1 MGMPVK
7 SSLVLGISVAAGLVL
22 GSWLLATSAIQFKE
36 YERVVAVRGLAEREV
51 PADVAVWP
59 IKFVAAADDLSK
71 LYRDLEHS
79 ATTIKSFLQQAGF
92 NEVEITAAAPIVAD
106 KLADRYNNQMA
117 GVRYTGSQTI
127 TLYSSQVELLRQSQT
142 AITEL
147 GKQGIALAGDEYGQ
161 AINYLFTGLNDL
173 KPEMIQESTRNARV
187 AAEQFAQDAQS
198 TLGKLRSA
206 RQGQFTIE
214 DRDSNTPYIKRIR
227 VVSAVEFYLAD

>member
-7 SSLVLGISVAAGLVL
+7 SSLVLGLSIAAGLVL
-22 GSWLLATSAIQFKE
+22 GSWLLAKSAIQFKE

-59 IKFVAAADDLSK
+59 IKFVAAADDLNK
-71 LYRDLEHS
+71 LYRDLENS

-92 NEVEITAAAPIVAD
+92 NDIEITAAAPIVAD
-106 KLADRYNNQMA
+106 KLADRYNNQTA
-117 GVRYTGSQTI
+117 GMRYTGSQTI
-127 TLYSSQVELLRQSQT
+127 TLYSSQVELVRQSQA

-147 GKQGIALAGDEYGQ
+147 GKKGIALAGDEYGQ
-161 AINYLFTGLNDL
+161 AINYLFTGLNEL
-173 KPEMIQESTRNARV
+173 KPQMIQESTRNARI
-187 AAEQFAQDAQS
+187 AAEQFAEDAQS